1 LYFFN
6 DISPKSNDVYKIP
19 VKIFRQLKINT
30 DEIIMTDEFL
40 TDKVHFIKITVFSII
55 LKVGKNR
62 NHPRFCEMSHKI

>member
-30 DEIIMTDEFL
+30 DEVIMTDEFL
-40 TDKVHFIKITVFSII
+40 TGKVHFIKIEVLSI
-55 LKVGKNR
+55 LKVGTNR